1 MLSCLWLFSP
11 PSKAD
16 PPILEHTIVDDGWVQ
31 IDLGFTFPLYDK
43 TWTTSFM
50 FANGV
55 VGFISPTEIPGT
67 GIQNDGL
74 CCNAYDFDN
83 VDYANMGATYG
94 GNYAG
99 VRFDYLVAPWHTDLI
114 DIGAGVFKTQGDAT
128 FQSYFW
134 ENISEYYDANDINTF
149 STTLYP
155 LGNINF
161 TYQKLDIQ
169 EHKVSVFVSGDLS
182 AGDYEQFFYNDPTN
196 GGVYWTSGDSTPV
209 EIDAEESICDVVPDA
224 SIVCLWYPE
233 NYAAAY
239 FDQQCAISGLYNS
252 GCTNWETANC
262 AVDGLWSPTCSN
274 YETAY
279 FDNQCVLD
287 PLYSPACT
295 GWYYV
300 EEEETENEE
309 YGVPEEE
316 YEEYEVF
323 EPETTYSE
331 STGFDIS
338 LDFDTTDTFAPTFET
353 DYQEYDVS
361 FDDIMIEFEQEIQQ
375 EMETLFAEMDIEM
388 EMPEMEMPEFDDFPE
403 MEEMTEP
410 EFEDFEMPEP
420 EMEEPIEEVL
430 DEPIEE
436 NIEETVEEPETET
449 EPIEEETNE
458 EEVLNEESVE
468 SEEEATEEDEGTE
481 DEEIDEAVE
490 EEEEV
495 DEEPS
500 ESEESEESTDEESE
514 EESTE
519 EEVDESEPEEKEVM
533 VAKVEPK
540 KMTADEKKK
549 ARQKKMREIITD
561 KLKNLAVEMGEASSL
576 EAQKQLQNIILA
588 LLNYNQGFS
597 SYNLSLADGNF
608 YESRVIYPI
617 RLPDSLR
624 GRRIGLASELLH
636 KQLVD
641 IQWSEDYGRKTN

>member
-1 MLSCLWLFSP
+1 LKNLLVALLLSFSWLCSFS
-11 PSKAD
+11 SQAD
-16 PPILEHTIVDDGWVQ
+16 EPPIIEHTIVDDGWVQ

-43 TWTTSFM
+43 TFITSFM

-114 DIGAGVFKTQGDAT
+114 DIGAGVFKTQGDST

-134 ENISEYYDANDINTF
+134 ENISEYYDPNDLNTF

-182 AGDYEQFFYNDPTN
+182 AGEYEQFFYNDPTN

-209 EIDAEESICDVVPDA
+209 DIAEGESICDVAPD
-224 SIVCLWYPE
+224 SSLVCLWYPE
-233 NYAAAY
+233 SYAGAY
-239 FDQQCAISGLYNS
+239 YDQQCGISSLYDS
-252 GCTNWETANC
+252 GC
-262 AVDGLWSPTCSN
+262 DGYT
-274 YETAY
+274 TAY
-279 FDNQCVLD
+279 YNQQCGLDALYDPNCSGYMTAYIDSQCLLD
-287 PLYSPACT
+287 PLYSTSCA
-295 GWYYV
+295 GWASAYA
-300 EEEETENEE
+300 EETSEPEEEE

-316 YEEYEVF
+316 YEQTEVF
-323 EPETTYSE
+323 EPENTYSE
-331 STGFDIS
+331 STDFDIS
-338 LDFDTTDTFAPTFET
+338 FDFDVSDTNVPTFET

-361 FDDIMIEFEQEIQQ
+361 FDDLMIEFEQEIQQ
-375 EMETLFAEMDIEM
+375 EMETLFAEMDIDM
-388 EMPEMEMPEFDDFPE
+388 EDMGETPIPEPII
-403 MEEMTEP
+403 EEMT
-410 EFEDFEMPEP
+410 
-420 EMEEPIEEVL
+420 

-436 NIEETVEEPETET
+436 PMEETTMEETMEEPET

-458 EEVLNEESVE
+458 EEILDEENVE
-468 SEEEATEEDEGTE
+468 PEEEAEETDEGAE
-481 DEEIDEAVE
+481 DEEADSSVE
-490 EEEEV
+490 
-495 DEEPS
+495 
-500 ESEESEESTDEESE
+500 
-514 EESTE
+514 E
-519 EEVDESEPEEKEVM
+519 EEVDESETEESEESEDEEPDEVAEDEEIDEPEPEEKEEVM

-540 KMTADEKKK
+540 KMTAEEKKK
-549 ARQKKMREIITD
+549 ARQKKMREIITN
-561 KLKNLAVEMGEASSL
+561 KLKNLAISMGEASSL
-576 EAQKQLQNIILA
+576 QAQKDLQNIILA
-588 LLNYNQGFS
+588 LLNYNQGFA
-597 SYNLSLADGNF
+597 SYNLQLTDVDF
-608 YESRVIYPI
+608 YDSRIIYPI

-641 IQWSEDYGRKTN
+641 IQWSEGYGRIRVQGN

>member
-1 MLSCLWLFSP
+1 
-11 PSKAD
+11 
-16 PPILEHTIVDDGWVQ
+16 
-31 IDLGFTFPLYDK
+31 
-43 TWTTSFM
+43 M

-134 ENISEYYDANDINTF
+134 ENISEYYDVNDLNTF

-182 AGDYEQFFYNDPTN
+182 AGAYEQFFYNDPTN

-209 EIDAEESICDVVPDA
+209 EIEADESICDVAPDA
-224 SIVCLWYPE
+224 SLVCLWYPE
-233 NYAAAY
+233 SYAGAY
-239 FDQQCAISGLYNS
+239 YDQQCGISALYDS
-252 GCTNWETANC
+252 GC
-262 AVDGLWSPTCSN
+262 DGYT
-274 YETAY
+274 TAY
-279 FDNQCVLD
+279 YNQQCGLDALYDPNCSGYMTAYIDSQCLLD
-287 PLYSPACT
+287 PLYSTSCA
-295 GWYYV
+295 GWASAYA
-300 EEEETENEE
+300 EETSEPEEEE

-316 YEEYEVF
+316 YEQTEVF
-323 EPETTYSE
+323 EPENTYSE
-331 STGFDIS
+331 STDFDIS
-338 LDFDTTDTFAPTFET
+338 FDFDVSDTNVPTFET
-353 DYQEYDVS
+353 DYQEYDLS
-361 FDDIMIEFEQEIQQ
+361 FDDIMIEFEQEMQQ
-375 EMETLFAEMDIEM
+375 EMETLFAEMDIDM
-388 EMPEMEMPEFDDFPE
+388 EMPEMP
-403 MEEMTEP
+403 
-410 EFEDFEMPEP
+410 EMPEP
-420 EMEEPIEEVL
+420 EIEEPIEEMT

-436 NIEETVEEPETET
+436 PMEETMEEPEA
-449 EPIEEETNE
+449 EPEPTEEETNE

-468 SEEEATEEDEGTE
+468 QEEEAEEENEGTS
-481 DEEIDEAVE
+481 DEEVAEEVE

-495 DEEPS
+495 DESS
-500 ESEESEESTDEESE
+500 EDEESE
-514 EESTE
+514 TTDEEPDEESSDE
-519 EEVDESEPEEKEVM
+519 EETSDETQEEEQEVM

-540 KMTADEKKK
+540 KMTAEEKKK
-549 ARQKKMREIITD
+549 ARQKKMREIITN

-576 EAQKQLQNIILA
+576 QAQKDLQNIILA

-597 SYNLSLADGNF
+597 SYNLQLLDVDF
-608 YESRVIYPI
+608 YDSRIIYPI

-641 IQWSEDYGRKTN
+641 IQWSEGYGRIRVQGN